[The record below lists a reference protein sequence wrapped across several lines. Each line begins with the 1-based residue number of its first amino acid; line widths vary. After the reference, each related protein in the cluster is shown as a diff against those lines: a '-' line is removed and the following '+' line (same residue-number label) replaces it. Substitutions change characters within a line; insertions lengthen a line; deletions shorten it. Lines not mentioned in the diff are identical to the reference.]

1 MDSGGG
7 EIIKLL
13 QLKVPPVGEYEG
25 CQLEHDVEEKEADE
39 GQEEEGS
46 LPVNSTAAQER
57 EADLDD
63 GKAEHQE
70 CEVEPAS
77 LLVKNT
83 VVVLKIFLQHFHFQI
98 VFNILRCS
106 E

>member
-46 LPVNSTAAQER
+46 LPVNSAAAPER
-57 EADLDD
+57 ETDLGD
-63 GKAEHQE
+63 GNTEHQDYQI
-70 CEVEPAS
+70 EPAPS
-77 LLVKNT
+77 LVKNA
-83 VVVLKIFLQHFHFQI
+83 VIVLK
-98 VFNILRCS
+98 
-106 E
+106 